1 MEHVTKDLTEGRLA
15 KQIFFFSVP
24 LMLSNLLQALFN
36 MADIMVVGQFV
47 GPEAL
52 GSVGSTTI
60 LVSLFTGFLI
70 GIGNGVNVMVA
81 RYFGA
86 HSDRDV
92 SETVHTS
99 LILCLIEGGVIL
111 ALGLLFSRAM
121 LELLNTKE
129 VLIDDAALYLRIY
142 FLAWPFIISAMPFS
156 ARLAIPESRC
166 CS

>member
-60 LVSLFTGFLI
+60 LVTLFTGFLI

-99 LILCLIEGGVIL
+99 LILCLIEGVVIL

-121 LELLNTKE
+121 LELLKLGKITFFQ
-129 VLIDDAALYLRIY
+129 DGIY
-142 FLAWPFIISAMPFS
+142 GDILVSCA
-156 ARLAIPESRC
+156 
-166 CS
+166 

>member
-24 LMLSNLLQALFN
+24 LMFSNLLQALFN

-60 LVSLFTGFLI
+60 LVTLFTGFLI
-70 GIGNGVNVMVA
+70 GVGTGVNVLVA
-81 RYFGA
+81 RCFGA
-86 HSDRDV
+86 RSEKDV

-111 ALGLLFSRAM
+111 ALGLLFSWAM
-121 LELLNTKE
+121 LELLKLGKITFFQ
-129 VLIDDAALYLRIY
+129 DGIY
-142 FLAWPFIISAMPFS
+142 GDISVSCA
-156 ARLAIPESRC
+156 
-166 CS
+166 

>member
-1 MEHVTKDLTEGRLA
+1 MEHVTQNLTEGKLA
-15 KQIFFFSVP
+15 RQIFLFSVP
-24 LMLSNLLQALFN
+24 LMISNLLQALFN

-60 LVSLFTGFLI
+60 LVTLFTGFLI
-70 GIGNGVNVMVA
+70 GMGNGVNVMVA

-86 HSDRDV
+86 RSDRDV

-99 LILCLIEGGVIL
+99 LILCLLEGVVIL
-111 ALGLLFSRAM
+111 VLGQLFSRAM

-142 FLAWPFIISAMPFS
+142 FLGMPAMAGTTTPEV
-156 ARLAIPESRC
+156 IPEIT
-166 CS
+166 